1 MRLLPAALIGLITLV
16 TADSNLTHESRNIL
30 PTTFKPPQHFKN
42 VNLVRN
48 VNLERSYAKETVNV
62 VIENIDN
69 EAHSEYYMPFEQGV
83 IGRVGGVEVRD
94 KKDENRV
101 AFGVDLAEIDPF
113 R

>member
-1 MRLLPAALIGLITLV
+1 MRLFQAASIGLLTLV

-94 KKDENRV
+94 KKDEKRV